1 MASLFAKLPLINL
14 WAWANGN
21 EYTIDD
27 EATVLT
33 AELKKSDIET
43 DKEYTQLFGQKE
55 KVSAKDKKQSF
66 KEERSCCKRKR
77 NDKGRKR
84 NNRLKITID
93 KMQFYSYNMNCI
105 LFLTWRGSSVG

>member
-1 MASLFAKLPLINL
+1 MASLFEKLPLINL

-33 AELKKSDIET
+33 PELKKSDIET

-55 KVSAKDKKQSF
+55 KVSVKDKKQNF
-66 KEERSCCKRKR
+66 KEETKVRQSQLSKKEVAVKEKVISK
-77 NDKGRKR
+77 DEKE
-84 NNRLKITID
+84 IID
-93 KMQFYSYNMNCI
+93 
-105 LFLTWRGSSVG
+105 

>member
-55 KVSAKDKKQSF
+55 KVSAKDIKQSF
-66 KEERSCCKRKR
+66 KEETKVQQSQLSKKEVVVKEKEMTK
-77 NDKGRKR
+77 DEKE
-84 NNRLKITID
+84 IID
-93 KMQFYSYNMNCI
+93 
-105 LFLTWRGSSVG
+105 

>member
-33 AELKKSDIET
+33 PELKESDIET
-43 DKEYTQLFGQKE
+43 DKEYTKLFGQKE
-55 KVSAKDKKQSF
+55 KVSVKDKKQSF
-66 KEERSCCKRKR
+66 KEETKVQQSQLSKKEVVVKEKEMSE
-77 NDKGRKR
+77 DEKE
-84 NNRLKITID
+84 IID
-93 KMQFYSYNMNCI
+93 
-105 LFLTWRGSSVG
+105 

>member
-33 AELKKSDIET
+33 PELKKSDIET

-55 KVSAKDKKQSF
+55 KVSVKDKKQSF
-66 KEERSCCKRKR
+66 KEETKVQQSQLSKKEVVVKEKEMSK
-77 NDKGRKR
+77 DEKE
-84 NNRLKITID
+84 IID
-93 KMQFYSYNMNCI
+93 
-105 LFLTWRGSSVG
+105 

>member
-33 AELKKSDIET
+33 SELKKSDIET

-66 KEERSCCKRKR
+66 KEETKVQQSQLSKKEVVVKEKEMTK
-77 NDKGRKR
+77 DEKE
-84 NNRLKITID
+84 IID
-93 KMQFYSYNMNCI
+93 
-105 LFLTWRGSSVG
+105 